1 MSIRVICF
9 LAGVLLISP
18 LQAAG
23 HFWDEIP
30 LTPSTTVPSVDL
42 TKSIIHNITRVIA
55 SLRLKNPAVKIVV
68 AKALPTKG
76 KEAATELFNQK
87 LLLLA
92 APGPQAVVVAQTDR
106 DFDPAR
112 DRGGDGMFPSP
123 DGARR
128 IALALADAIHSTGP
142 LPQPPANTLPQ

>member
-1 MSIRVICF
+1 MCF
-9 LAGVLLISP
+9 LAGALLISP

-42 TKSIIHNITRVIA
+42 TESIIHNITRVIA

-68 AKALPTKG
+68 AKAIPTKG
-76 KEAATELFNQK
+76 KEAATELLNQK
-87 LLLLA
+87 LFLLA

-106 DFDPAR
+106 NFDPAR
-112 DRGGDGMFPSP
+112 DRGGDGIFPSP

-128 IALALADAIHSTGP
+128 IALALTEAIHSTGAP
-142 LPQPPANTLPQ
+142 SQSPANTLPE